1 MRLLPTDR
9 YMTWIPRDKAKK
21 SVLPKNPTVHQLRN
35 FSYDPVVRKAITIV
49 QDALVRQ
56 SYTFDVLNGRSKQT
70 KAITA
75 LTNMIEHPNVI
86 DTRESFVKRLIDDA
100 MVLDAMVVD
109 IERSTDPNHPV
120 YMYPVDGSTIQPLVP
135 FSYDSPDDAR
145 YAQQQSDGM
154 HYYTAKDIAY
164 LQLSY
169 FTYRATGLSPLM
181 QCYKYVK
188 FYLESLEQSSDK
200 ATNAT
205 SAFLLN
211 LGEGVTEEQKN
222 AFIEYM
228 QNDIESTGHI
238 PVVSAK
244 SVQSVQLRS
253 INKDDLYLQ
262 WTDKLTQIIGMTFG
276 IAPER
281 LGLSIANDRSTNDDQ
296 ENIMSNDAIKP
307 YDTMI
312 STLYNQ
318 YLIANLGLGGV
329 LKYRSIQVI
338 SEAQLT
344 AKSTRLVNEYANDLI
359 TENEFR
365 SLIGIDARSSKY
377 ADVTVTEKKA
387 MINADIGVNGQNGFG
402 TIKDTSDATGG
413 DNNGKT

>member
-9 YMTWIPRDKAKK
+9 YMTWIPRDKAHKAI
-21 SVLPKNPTVHQLRN
+21 LPKNPTVRQLRN

-109 IERSTDPNHPV
+109 IEYSTDPNHPI

-164 LQLSY
+164 LQRSY

-188 FYLESLEQSSDK
+188 FYLDSLEQSNDK

-211 LGEGVTEEQKN
+211 LGEGVTEEQRQQ
-222 AFIEYM
+222 FQSFMYEEIEG
-228 QNDIESTGHI
+228 TGHL
-238 PVVSAK
+238 PVTAAK
-244 SVQSVQLRS
+244 NVQSVQLRS

-262 WTDKLTQIIGMTFG
+262 WVDKLTQIIGMTFG
-276 IAPER
+276 ISPER

-329 LKYRSIQVI
+329 LKYRSIPVI
-338 SEAQLT
+338 SEAQLGV
-344 AKSTRLVNEYANDLI
+344 KSKRLVDEYYRGAI

-365 SLIGIDARSSKY
+365 SAMGYEQSTSPYANMTYPEKTATINVKLGIAGGFQGNGL
-377 ADVTVTEKKA
+377 VT
-387 MINADIGVNGQNGFG
+387 
-402 TIKDTSDATGG
+402 DTSQGG
-413 DNNGKT
+413 DNNGTK

>member
-1 MRLLPTDR
+1 M
-9 YMTWIPRDKAKK
+9 K
-21 SVLPKNPTVHQLRN
+21 QLRN
-35 FSYDPVVRKAITIV
+35 FSYDPVVRKAISIV

-70 KAITA
+70 KAITV

-86 DTRESFVKRLIDDA
+86 DTRESFIKRLVDDA
-100 MVLDAMVVD
+100 MVLDAMAVD
-109 IERSTDPNHPV
+109 IERSTDPSHPV
-120 YMYPVDGSTIQPLVP
+120 YMYPVDGSTIRPLVP

-145 YAQQQSDGM
+145 YAQQQCDGM
-154 HYYTAKDIAY
+154 HYYTANDIAY
-164 LQLSY
+164 LQRSY

-181 QCYKYVK
+181 QAYKYVK
-188 FYLESLEQSSDK
+188 FYLDSLEQSNDK

-211 LGEGVTEEQKN
+211 LGEGVTEEQRDKFQSFMVN
-222 AFIEYM
+222 EIEG
-228 QNDIESTGHI
+228 TGHV
-238 PVVSAK
+238 PVTAAK
-244 SVQSVQLRS
+244 NVQSVQLRS

-296 ENIMSNDAIKP
+296 DNIMYNDAIKP

-329 LKYRSIQVI
+329 LKYRSIPEI
-338 SEAQLT
+338 SEAQLS
-344 AKSTRLVNEYANDLI
+344 AKSTRLVDEYAKGTI

-365 SLIGIDARSSKY
+365 SAMGYEQSTSPYANMTYPEKTATINVDLGIAGGFQGNGL
-377 ADVTVTEKKA
+377 VT
-387 MINADIGVNGQNGFG
+387 
-402 TIKDTSDATGG
+402 DTSKTSTGG
-413 DNNGKT
+413 DNNGKQ

>member
-9 YMTWIPRDKAKK
+9 YMTWTPRDKAKK
-21 SVLPKNPTVHQLRN
+21 SVLPKNPTVKQLRN

-86 DTRESFVKRLIDDA
+86 DTRESFIKRLVDDA

-164 LQLSY
+164 LQRSY

-188 FYLESLEQSSDK
+188 FYLDSLEQSSDK

-211 LGEGVTEEQKN
+211 LGEGVTEEQREQFQTFMMEEIEGSGHVPVTAAKN
-222 AFIEYM
+222 
-228 QNDIESTGHI
+228 
-238 PVVSAK
+238 
-244 SVQSVQLRS
+244 VQSVQLRS

-262 WTDKLTQIIGMTFG
+262 WVDKLTQIIGMTFG

-329 LKYRSIQVI
+329 LKYRSIPVI

-387 MINADIGVNGQNGFG
+387 LINADIGVNGQNGFG
-402 TIKDTSDATGG
+402 TIKDTSDTTGG
-413 DNNGKT
+413 DNNGKQ